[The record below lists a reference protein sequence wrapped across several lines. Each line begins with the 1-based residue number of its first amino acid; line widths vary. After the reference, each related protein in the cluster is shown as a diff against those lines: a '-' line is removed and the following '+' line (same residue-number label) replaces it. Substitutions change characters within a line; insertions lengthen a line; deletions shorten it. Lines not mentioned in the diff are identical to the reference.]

1 MIRIVRKKGIA
12 VPELCCD
19 VCLGPVAVL
28 DLAML
33 VWFGELEDEGEATN
47 LFLVHKGFCDRMLR
61 DGHSVSIDGDYG
73 RFHELE
79 RGLEL
84 LLEGTLRHA

>member
-1 MIRIVRKKGIA
+1 MIRIVQKNGFA

-19 VCLGPVAVL
+19 VCLAPVAVL

-33 VWFGELEDEGEATN
+33 VWFGELESEGEATN
-47 LFLVHKGFCDRMLR
+47 LFLVHKGFCDQMLR
-61 DGHSVSIDGDYG
+61 QGMEGDTG

-84 LLEGTLRHA
+84 LLEGAKRHA

>member
-19 VCLGPVAVL
+19 VCLGPVPVL

-33 VWFGELEDEGEATN
+33 VWFGELESEGEATN

-61 DGHSVSIDGDYG
+61 DGQEADSG